1 MLPGPR
7 GRREA
12 GQAGRG
18 GWSGPAAAA
27 GLLLACA
34 SGVPECRRRGAP
46 GREGFAASGGTCPV
60 NGRTLSGQEPSLS
73 LYAAFFL
80 WRRDAAPLQ
89 HASGSNLTFAI
100 SSMLLA
106 SSTFLMCVWSRNDPA
121 SWTQY
126 FARVWDKT
134 VRSLVWHSEQ
144 HYLNKSLNI
153 SPLRK
158 GQEGIKET
166 YVLSVYHG
174 PQSTPTTRKTSTMDP
189 RLLKPLHV

>member
-1 MLPGPR
+1 MPRAGGRGAARPGASARPEHRRSREGGRAAPRRAALGKALAGPGCPTRVWPAGSGAPGPREVACGARRGPTRGDGAVVLPGPR

-60 NGRTLSGQEPSLS
+60 NGRTLSGQEPFLS

-80 WRRDAAPLQ
+80 
-89 HASGSNLTFAI
+89 
-100 SSMLLA
+100 
-106 SSTFLMCVWSRNDPA
+106 
-121 SWTQY
+121 
-126 FARVWDKT
+126 
-134 VRSLVWHSEQ
+134 
-144 HYLNKSLNI
+144 
-153 SPLRK
+153 
-158 GQEGIKET
+158 
-166 YVLSVYHG
+166 
-174 PQSTPTTRKTSTMDP
+174 
-189 RLLKPLHV
+189 